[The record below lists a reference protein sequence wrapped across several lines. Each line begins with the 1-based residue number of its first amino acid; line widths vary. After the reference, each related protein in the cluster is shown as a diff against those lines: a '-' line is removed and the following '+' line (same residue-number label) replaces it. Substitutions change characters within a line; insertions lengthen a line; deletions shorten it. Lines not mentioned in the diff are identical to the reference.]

1 MKMYN
6 NCPLFFNLNV
16 DYQQLQRV
24 IVNYLKDD
32 VQKFIV
38 KDSTNSYNCICL
50 QDVVGRVKDI
60 KFITRDNNVS
70 CTCDVQIFDKDVQQF
85 FDRMDVLQRQFYI
98 VFYGIVD
105 DIEKIDHIA
114 LYSRTYYNIF
124 EGK

>member
-1 MKMYN
+1 MYN

-85 FDRMDVLQRQFYI
+85 CSVQSMTQPSGLNFELHINGETESSFGEVDKQLIEVLR
-98 VFYGIVD
+98 
-105 DIEKIDHIA
+105 
-114 LYSRTYYNIF
+114 
-124 EGK
+124 GK